1 MISRMTQS
9 LPQLLEE
16 SIKLEL
22 NVSELYKIF
31 SSAFPEDADFWK
43 KLSLEE
49 ENHAVL
55 IKLVKVELLSSDEF
69 PSEILSSSLENLI
82 EANNR
87 LFSLLKEYKDN
98 PPSREKA
105 FNVAL
110 SIEESAGEI
119 HYQNA
124 TKMTS
129 DLEYIKTFQRLNK
142 DDKDHSERIR
152 KYMSNK
158 GIKKL

>member
-1 MISRMTQS
+1 MYES

-22 NVSELYKIF
+22 NVSELYEIL
-31 SSAFPEDADFWK
+31 SSAFLEDADFWK

-55 IKLVKVELLSSDEF
+55 IKLVRVELLSSDEF

-87 LFSLLKEYKDN
+87 LISLLKEYKDN

-119 HYQNA
+119 HFQNA

-142 DDKDHSERIR
+142 DDKDHSERVR
-152 KYMSNK
+152 KYMSDK

>member
-1 MISRMTQS
+1 MYES

-22 NVSELYKIF
+22 NVSELYEIF
-31 SSAFPEDADFWK
+31 SSAFLEDADFWK

-82 EANNR
+82 VANNR

-105 FNVAL
+105 FNVAI

-119 HYQNA
+119 HFQNA

-142 DDKDHSERIR
+142 DEKDHSERIR
-152 KYMSNK
+152 TYMSDK
-158 GIKKL
+158 GIKKF

>member
-22 NVSELYKIF
+22 NVSELYEIF
-31 SSAFPEDADFWK
+31 SSAFLEDADFWK

-87 LFSLLKEYKDN
+87 LISLLKEYKDN

>member
-1 MISRMTQS
+1 MYES

-22 NVSELYKIF
+22 NVAELYEIL
-31 SSAFPEDADFWK
+31 SSAFLEDADFWK

-55 IKLVKVELLSSDEF
+55 IKLVREELLSSDEF

-87 LFSLLKEYKDN
+87 LISLLKEYKDN

-119 HYQNA
+119 HYQYA

-152 KYMSNK
+152 KYMSDK